1 MAQQIDP
8 EEAETSDAVYPA
20 RSSSV
25 ASLNKQLRE
34 LETRYHRTRQ
44 QLDKTTLKHDAMA
57 AEVRKV
63 RADNK
68 AYEKELA
75 KKAALLQRLASDKKM
90 VEAQAI
96 ANRDYAKRIEQKLA
110 MGAKGQAAAARHSEM
125 AARMLEME
133 KDRHE
138 TLLTLESKDDRI
150 KDLDAK
156 ITVLKRALDVRVREL
171 GLDNNVHNGL
181 IYEIARLQ
189 ETNASLALQLALEVD
204 QSTCLKSVVAKKDAE
219 LQAIDK
225 VRNDLESV
233 VARREETIA
242 ARETTLAS
250 LRTDIKTLK
259 EEKALLL
266 SYVQEQTEK
275 LLKGEAAMKKQAA
288 QHTQAIEALELE
300 LQRRSSTM
308 DELTASAAE
317 SQQSYDKL
325 LQAYTVTQEA
335 ITHERS
341 TSDALRALLDEKA
354 DELEAEGHKL
364 RTASSEMQALRL
376 REEALQATCST
387 QSSDIADCRR
397 QIEALEA
404 RCGGLS
410 DQVQA
415 HAASTR
421 ALQFEMERSLV
432 DLASVSHERN
442 EAARAMNEAVTISA
456 TAMDEQQL
464 LRDKLVAQAT
474 QIEQLK
480 QSKALL
486 QNAMLEQLAALRKQL
501 QLERVARVAA
511 ERKQPVSVSTI
522 DELPPPPPPTKVHV
536 PYVLPPDQPDS
547 TLTLQDLIH

>member
-1 MAQQIDP
+1 MALQIDA
-8 EEAETSDAVYPA
+8 EEPETSDAVYPA

-25 ASLNKQLRE
+25 ASFNKQLRE

-75 KKAALLQRLASDKKM
+75 KKAALLQRLAADKKM

-110 MGAKGQAAAARHSEM
+110 MGAKGQAAAARHAEM

-133 KDRHE
+133 KGHHE

-150 KDLDAK
+150 KDLEAK
-156 ITVLKRALDVRVREL
+156 IVVFKRSLDVRVREL

-204 QSTCLKSVVAKKDAE
+204 QSSCLKSVIATRDAE
-219 LQAIDK
+219 LQAMDAA
-225 VRNDLESV
+225 RNDLESV

-250 LRTDIKTLK
+250 VNTDLKTLH
-259 EEKALLL
+259 EEKTLLL

-300 LQRRSSTM
+300 LQRRTSTI
-308 DELTASAAE
+308 DELTATAAE
-317 SQQSYDKL
+317 SQQSYNKL

-341 TSDALRALLDEKA
+341 TSDALRALLNEKA
-354 DELEAEGHKL
+354 NELEAEGHKL
-364 RTASSEMQALRL
+364 RTVSSEKESLRL
-376 REEALQATCST
+376 REEALQATCTT
-387 QSSDIADCRR
+387 QGADIVDLRR
-397 QIEALEA
+397 QVEALEA
-404 RCGGLS
+404 RCGSLS
-410 DQVQA
+410 DQVEA

-421 ALQFEMERSLV
+421 ALQDEMERSLV
-432 DLASVSHERN
+432 DLASVTHERN

-464 LRDKLVAQAT
+464 LRDKLTAQAA

-511 ERKQPVSVSTI
+511 ERKQPSSL
-522 DELPPPPPPTKVHV
+522 DEVPPPPPPPTKVHV
-536 PYVLPPDQPDS
+536 PYVLPSDTIS
-547 TLTLQDLIH
+547 TLTLQDLLH